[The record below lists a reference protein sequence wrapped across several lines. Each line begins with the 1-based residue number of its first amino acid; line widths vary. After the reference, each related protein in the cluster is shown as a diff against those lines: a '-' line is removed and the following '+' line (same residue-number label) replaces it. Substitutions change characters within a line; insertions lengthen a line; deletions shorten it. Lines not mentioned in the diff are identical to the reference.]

1 MIALLSLL
9 LAAQDFGE
17 VQALFRK
24 HCVSCHNPKDLK
36 GELNL
41 ETYGGLLKGG
51 ESGAALAPGKPAES
65 LLLQVV
71 EQTKKPF
78 MPPPKKAAKLAPEEI
93 DVLRRWIASG
103 ASAPKDGEA
112 PKAVAVPKIAP
123 KVAPRRAVGA
133 LAYDP
138 KGKKLAVARLGEVE
152 LLDPATRAVTSR
164 LSGHAGAVRDLAF
177 SADGAR
183 LAAGGG
189 ETGVAGDI
197 RIWDPAD
204 GTLVKTLK
212 GHADAVYAVAF
223 SPDGKRLASG
233 SYDRDILLWDL
244 ETGKI
249 LRTLEG
255 HNEAVFDLA
264 FRPDGKILASASADR
279 TVKLWDVASG
289 ERRETLNEATKAL
302 HAVAWSADGRSVLA
316 GGVDNRLRRWEVSA
330 DAKEG
335 SNAILASVFT
345 HEGALLQVRVSGDGT
360 LVASSADD
368 RTVKLWNGADLAPRL
383 ALETQPDW
391 PVALALSPDGK
402 TLAVGRLDGTLGLY
416 STADGKALAAPKPET
431 GMIRPRGLRR
441 GTGGEFR
448 IDGKN
453 LGGLAS
459 ARSSRPGVFA
469 QLLQG
474 DRPDQAWI
482 GLTAAPDAAPGPVDV
497 WIGGP
502 GGEAGPVRV
511 WIDVLPQVDER
522 ESDATTAVPTP
533 SSVWGQLASP
543 TDRDA
548 FAIDARKGETLVF
561 DLAAKR
567 IGSKLEATVS
577 VSDASGRLLASN
589 IDFEGEA
596 DPFLAWTAPADGR
609 YVVNVADLQRGASA
623 EHFYRLSV
631 GTLPIVT
638 AVYPLSVPANAESE
652 IRLIGH
658 NLPPDAAVKV
668 KAGAPGELAVD
679 VGAYHAR
686 RELKVLATAVAE
698 PLEAEPN
705 DRPERAGAIA
715 APGGANGRIAGPG
728 DVDLWRFDAKKG
740 QAWVIETAAA
750 RRGSAADTKIEIL
763 HADGRPVERM
773 KLRAVRDSWLEFRP
787 IDANAIG
794 GRFWK
799 WEEMDLGQYLWMN
812 GEVVRLFLAPRGP
825 DSQWDFFATGGKR
838 LSYFDTSAVAHPLDE
853 PAYIVEPLPPGA
865 TPPPNGLPVF
875 SLPYANDDDASR
887 KLGSDSRLTFSAP
900 ADGAYLVRVRDV
912 RDLGGERHAYRL
924 TIREAKPDVEIS
936 LEGQNT
942 NVPAGSGRN
951 FTVRAD
957 RIDGFD
963 GPVRVE
969 IEGLPEG
976 FRVTTPLVIDAGHL
990 TAQGTVYAAA
1000 DAPKPPAAATSKLI
1014 ARATLGGRDVVKEA
1028 KGFGAFTLAPA
1039 PQVRVFL
1046 EPVDGAKTLAVAPG
1060 REIQALLRIE
1070 RNGFQDRVTFDIEN
1084 LPFGVIVS
1092 DIGLN
1097 GVLIPEKETERR
1109 IFLQCAPWVA
1119 PQQRL
1124 CHARAREVGNPTS
1137 APAVFLVAPKP

>member
-1 MIALLSLL
+1 MIALL
-9 LAAQDFGE
+9 LALSGVEGLVLAQSYGE
-17 VQALFRK
+17 VDALFRK
-24 HCVSCHNPKDLK
+24 HCVSCHNPKDRK
-36 GELNL
+36 GELDL
-41 ETYGGLLKGG
+41 ESHAGLRKGG
-51 ESGAALAPGKPAES
+51 ENGPVVEHLVAL
-65 LLLQVV
+65 L
-71 EQTKKPF
+71 EQTKKPP
-78 MPPPKKAAKLAPEEI
+78 MPPPKKAAKLAAAEI
-93 DVLRRWIASG
+93 EVVRKWVAAG
-103 ASAPKDGEA
+103 APAPKEGELA
-112 PKAVAVPKIAP
+112 KAIAVPKIAP

-138 KGKKLAVARLGEVE
+138 KGKRLAVARLGDIE
-152 LLDPATRAVTSR
+152 LLDPATRAVTGR
-164 LSGHAGAVRDLAF
+164 LSGHAGPVRDLAF
-177 SADGAR
+177 NADGTWLA
-183 LAAGGG
+183 AAGGESGVSG
-189 ETGVAGDI
+189 EI
-197 RIWDPAD
+197 RLWDPAD

-233 SYDRDILLWDL
+233 SYDRDILLWDV
-244 ETGKI
+244 ESGKT

-264 FRPDGKILASASADR
+264 FRPDGKILASVSADR
-279 TVKLWDVASG
+279 TVKLWEVASG

-302 HAVAWSADGRSVLA
+302 QAVAWSPDGRSVLA

-335 SNAILASVFT
+335 SNALKASVFT
-345 HEGALLQVRVSGDGT
+345 HEGALLAVRVSGDGAI
-360 LVASSADD
+360 VASSADD
-368 RTVKLWNGADLAPRL
+368 RTVKLWNGADLSPRL

-416 STADGKALAAPKPET
+416 ATADGKPQAAPKPET

-453 LGGLAS
+453 LGGLAG
-459 ARSSRPGVFA
+459 ARTSRPGVHA
-469 QLLQG
+469 QLLKG
-474 DRPDQAWI
+474 DSADQAWV
-482 GLTAAPDAAPGPVDV
+482 GLTAAPDAAPGPLDV
-497 WIGGP
+497 WLTGP

-522 ESDATTAVPTP
+522 ESDAAMAVPTP
-533 SSVWGQLASP
+533 ASVWGQLASP
-543 TDRDA
+543 TDQDA
-548 FAIDARKGETLVF
+548 FSIDARKGETLVF

-567 IGSKLEATVS
+567 LGSKLEATIG
-577 VSDASGRLLASN
+577 VSDLSGRLLAGN

-609 YVVNVADLQRGASA
+609 YVVRVGDLQRGASA
-623 EHFYRLSV
+623 EHYYRLSV
-631 GTLPIVT
+631 GTLPLVT
-638 AVYPLSVPANAESE
+638 AVYPLTVPAHAEAE
-652 IRLIGH
+652 IRLVGH
-658 NLPPDAAVKV
+658 NLPPNAAIRV

-679 VGAYHAR
+679 VAPFHVR

-698 PLEAEPN
+698 PSEIEPN
-705 DRPERAGAIA
+705 DAPDRANPIA
-715 APGGANGRIAGPG
+715 APGGANGRLGGPG
-728 DVDLWRFDAKKG
+728 DVDLWRFETKRG
-740 QAWVIETAAA
+740 QAWVIETTAA
-750 RRGSAADTKIEIL
+750 RRGSAADTRIEIL
-763 HADGRPVERM
+763 HADGKPVERL

-853 PAYIVEPLPPGA
+853 PAYVVEPLPPGA

-887 KLGSDSRLTFSAP
+887 KLGSDSRLSFTAP

-912 RDLGGERHAYRL
+912 RAQGGERHAYRL
-924 TIREAKPDVEIS
+924 SIREAKPDVEVF
-936 LEGQNT
+936 LEGQNAGI
-942 NVPAGSGRN
+942 PAGSGRN

-957 RIDGFD
+957 RLDGFD
-963 GPVRVE
+963 GPVRVD

-976 FRVTTPLVIDAGHL
+976 FHATTPLVIDAGHF
-990 TAQGTVYAAA
+990 TAQGTVYATA
-1000 DAPKPPAAATSKLI
+1000 DAPKPPAAATSKLV
-1014 ARATLGGRDVVKEA
+1014 ARATIGGKDVVKEA
-1028 KGFGAFTLAPA
+1028 KGFGAFTLAPK

-1046 EPVDGAKTLAVAPG
+1046 EPVDGAKTLRVAPG
-1060 REIQALLRIE
+1060 HEIPVLLRIE
-1070 RNGFQDRVTFDIEN
+1070 RNGFHERVTFDVEN

-1137 APAVFLVAPKP
+1137 APAAFVVAP